1 MVALAAQG
9 RRLLSDPLTVTG
21 VAAVI
26 LGVGWVAGAAVVV
39 LVATGAGA
47 GHSLSGSV

>member
-1 MVALAAQG
+1 MGVATG
-9 RRLLSDPLTVTG
+9 TRRLTSDPLTVTL
-21 VAAVI
+21 VAVLLA
-26 LGVGWVAGAAVVV
+26 GVGWVAGVAVVV

>member
-1 MVALAAQG
+1 MSVAARIRG
-9 RRLLSDPLTVTG
+9 PVSDP
-21 VAAVI
+21 VAVSATAALL